1 MNVKIKNNTPFE
13 FEGADINK
21 QVFKK
26 TNNNWFEEINY
37 LRAIAIIAVLLI
49 HTTDD
54 TAYLYKLNQMTFT
67 LTYIEELSR
76 FAVPLFVFISG
87 FVLYNKY
94 KTDLPMKEFY
104 LKRFTS
110 IVLPYL
116 IFSVIYNIIFSYH
129 NLNLTTVIQSIFN
142 ANASGQFWYIKLIVI
157 LYIFYPMIAAYYNWM
172 KQYFGKYTHIALF
185 SSILILYL
193 FSWYVYSLNIIG
205 ITSNTPLRFLVYFLF
220 GIYVNDNYKQISE
233 FLERSSPKKFV
244 LLGLPIVIL
253 PFYLMFYW
261 IDFRFH
267 TQFTNYVTHYIQL
280 SLIVEGVLYISSFV
294 MFLYLL
300 LHYKP
305 QIKILHEVGNY
316 SFGIYLIHAIFHN
329 MLITYI
335 LPSLS
340 ISNSDL
346 VYYVILF
353 SGMALSSFYSVKL
366 MSKHKIT
373 NFILTGKLQ
382 HATV

>member
-1 MNVKIKNNTPFE
+1 
-13 FEGADINK
+13 
-21 QVFKK
+21 
-26 TNNNWFEEINY
+26 
-37 LRAIAIIAVLLI
+37 
-49 HTTDD
+49 
-54 TAYLYKLNQMTFT
+54 
-67 LTYIEELSR
+67 
-76 FAVPLFVFISG
+76 
-87 FVLYNKY
+87 
-94 KTDLPMKEFY
+94 
-104 LKRFTS
+104 
-110 IVLPYL
+110 
-116 IFSVIYNIIFSYH
+116 
-129 NLNLTTVIQSIFN
+129 
-142 ANASGQFWYIKLIVI
+142 
-157 LYIFYPMIAAYYNWM
+157 M
-172 KQYFGKYTHIALF
+172 KQCAGKYTHVALS

-193 FSWYVYSLNIIG
+193 FSWYVYSLNITG
-205 ITSNTPLRFLVYFLF
+205 ITSDTPLRFLVYFLF

-233 FLERSSPKKFV
+233 FLEGASPKKFV

-280 SLIVEGVLYISSFV
+280 SLIVEGVLYISLFV
-294 MFLYLL
+294 MFLYLV

-305 QIKILHEVGNY
+305 QMKILHEVGNY

-335 LPSLS
+335 LPALS